1 MKKIVLLLIV
11 LLFPTFV
18 FAKEDVYIKNIELLE
33 GNSTEI
39 EPISFEGL
47 KIKSMIRFSMEGG
60 TMKYVVTIQ
69 NDSNKDY
76 EITSVQN
83 QKNGKYV
90 TYSVEF
96 DQEEGNIVKAGKE
109 KQAYITINCNE
120 VEDTDLIDGKY
131 EEEIAM
137 NIDLSNGDNP
147 KTSTKTVL
155 LVILMVAFI
164 LLTVGVL
171 TPKKNTMYL
180 LVALLVLIPTTIFAY
195 EKITLEM
202 ETVVKVGTIGST
214 QGSIDCEP
222 IDFPFIK
229 GMTWEELDN
238 SYQDNITL
246 TEEMKNRIETSLSMI
261 KDKPNTSATE
271 SDYLEYFN
279 KTEFNE
285 CTSTIVY
292 PIYRDDMTEE
302 ERAQAEEQQAE
313 ADREYSNC
321 INSSTHIVSYK
332 DEIQP
337 QDIGDYGNTGAS
349 CSMS

>member
-1 MKKIVLLLIV
+1 MKKIVFLLII

-18 FAKEDVYIKNIELLE
+18 FAKEDVYIKNIELVE

-47 KIKSMIRFSMEGG
+47 KIKSMIRFSIEGG

-96 DQEEGNIVKAGKE
+96 NQEEGNIVKAGKE

-120 VEDTDLIDGKY
+120 IEDTDLVDGKY

-155 LVILMVAFI
+155 LVILMIAFI

-171 TPKKNTMYL
+171 TTNKSAMVL
-180 LVALLVLIPTTIFAY
+180 LIALFILIPTTIFAY

-222 IDFPFIK
+222 TDFPFIK

-238 SYQDNITL
+238 SYQDNNTL

-271 SDYLEYFN
+271 SDYLEFFN
-279 KTEFNE
+279 AIDFSE
-285 CTSTIVY
+285 CVDPIVY
-292 PIYRDDMTEE
+292 PSFSDDMTEE
-302 ERAQAEEQQAE
+302 ERAQAVEQQAE
-313 ADREYSNC
+313 ADREYRNCVLSN
-321 INSSTHIVSYK
+321 SHVVSYK
-332 DEIQP
+332 DEIQT
-337 QDIGDYGNTGAS
+337 QDIGDYYNTGVK
-349 CSMS
+349 CSLT

>member
-1 MKKIVLLLIV
+1 MKKIVFLLII
-11 LLFPTFV
+11 LLFPAFV
-18 FAKEDVYIKNIELLE
+18 FAKEDVYIKNIELVE

-47 KIKSMIRFSMEGG
+47 KIKSMIRFSIEGG

-96 DQEEGNIVKAGKE
+96 NQEEGNIVKAGKE

-120 VEDTDLIDGKY
+120 IEDTDFVDGKY

-155 LVILMVAFI
+155 LVILMIAFI

-171 TPKKNTMYL
+171 TTNKSAMVL
-180 LVALLVLIPTTIFAY
+180 LIALFILIPTTIFAY

-238 SYQDNITL
+238 SYQDNNTL

-279 KTEFNE
+279 YNEFDR

-292 PIYRDDMTEE
+292 PSFSDDMTDE
-302 ERAQAEEQQAE
+302 ERAQAVEQQVE

-321 INSSTHIVSYK
+321 VLSNTHIVSYK
-332 DEIQP
+332 DEIQTK
-337 QDIGDYGNTGAS
+337 DIGDYYNTGVK
-349 CSMS
+349 CSLT